1 MFFYLNLNVMEILSK
16 LLACLLV
23 CNMLFSLSCRD
34 EIIPEK
40 DSKKETPKVKLSNT
54 EIKKEFWSCTG

>member
-40 DSKKETPKVKLSNT
+40 DSLNNLCK
-54 EIKKEFWSCTG
+54 IKRTIIFVLF